1 MSPLARILGG
11 KPKPVPPPRH
21 LLTEAERHA
30 NALAEI
36 EATVAAA
43 RRDAQARFDAEGLPR
58 YYYGPIA
65 ALVDEVPADVF
76 GLQVAS

>member
-43 RRDAQARFDAEGLPR
+43 RRDAQVRFNDEGLPR

-65 ALVDEVPADVF
+65 ALVDEVPADLWTMRVS
-76 GLQVAS
+76 A